1 MWSTATLLRVM
12 QDLESEEKQMD
23 APYVDE
29 RIWAAFF
36 SFWWIT
42 CSYLEMHGIKEE
54 SYRKLERLMLEST
67 VLLVMT
73 MVVKIFRG
81 PVKEH
86 YRHGM
91 CGMYGRD

>member
-1 MWSTATLLRVM
+1 
-12 QDLESEEKQMD
+12 
-23 APYVDE
+23 
-29 RIWAAFF
+29 
-36 SFWWIT
+36 
-42 CSYLEMHGIKEE
+42 MHGIKEE